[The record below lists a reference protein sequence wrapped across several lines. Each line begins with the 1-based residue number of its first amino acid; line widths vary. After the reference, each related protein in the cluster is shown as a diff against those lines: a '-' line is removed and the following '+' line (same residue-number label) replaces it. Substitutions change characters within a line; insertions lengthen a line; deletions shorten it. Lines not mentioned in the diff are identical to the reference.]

1 MSRSLSA
8 EVLASRYRLDAL
20 IASGGMGA
28 VWRAV
33 DLVLDRPV
41 AVKLLRDELA
51 QHPDTIARFRAE
63 ARHAAGISHPSIAQ
77 VYDFGEA
84 DADQPAFLVLEL
96 VDGPPLTDLIGTGP
110 LPPDQVMDIVAQ
122 VASGLAVAHAGGVV
136 HRDIKPGNLLLDSS
150 GVVKITDFGVA
161 YAAGSAPLTRTGTL
175 IGTPA
180 YLAPERIAGEA
191 AGPASDLYSLGMVA
205 YECLAGAMPFTGTAM
220 EIALAHRTQ
229 WLPPLP
235 ASVPAQVA
243 GLVGDLTAKDPG
255 GRPAAA
261 AEVAARARALRDDI
275 RAGAIGTGGSRSF
288 LAGAGA
294 AGLAGSGLAGS
305 GPAGSGSPDVTAE
318 LPAAADWQLAEPGGS
333 GPALPTGGYV
343 PPAAAGYGAS
353 SLRTR
358 QRGRPRASRG
368 RIAVMAAAFAVTA
381 CLAGWL
387 VASLAGAAS
396 PHVQPPRSHAS
407 SHAGHTVTVNAAALT
422 GQPVLAVVR
431 ELRDLGLRVAVTWE
445 PTRDARPGTVIAV
458 RPGGK
463 VLAGTTVHITAARRA
478 HDRGR
483 GHDHGQGHGQG
494 GNGQGGD

>member
-8 EVLASRYRLDAL
+8 EVLASRYRLESL

-41 AVKLLRDELA
+41 AVKLLRAELA
-51 QHPDTIARFRAE
+51 QHADTIARFRAE
-63 ARHAAGISHPSIAQ
+63 ARHAAGLSHPSIAQ

-84 DADQPAFLVLEL
+84 GAGQPAFLVLEL

-122 VASGLAVAHAGGVV
+122 VASGLAVAHAAGVV

-150 GVVKITDFGVA
+150 GIVKITDFGVA

-180 YLAPERIAGEA
+180 YLAPERVAGQA

-220 EIALAHRTQ
+220 EIALAQRTQ

-235 ASVPAQVA
+235 GSVPAQVA
-243 GLVGDLTAKDPG
+243 SLITDLTAKDPG
-255 GRPAAA
+255 GRPASA
-261 AEVAARARALRDDI
+261 AEVATQARALRDDI
-275 RAGAIGTGGSRSF
+275 RAGAIVPGGSGN
-288 LAGAGA
+288 AGV
-294 AGLAGSGLAGS
+294 AGLAAPGLDAGS
-305 GPAGSGSPDVTAE
+305 GPDAGSGQPDVTAE
-318 LPAAADWQLAEPGGS
+318 LPTAAAWQLAEPVGY
-333 GPALPTGGYV
+333 GPASVTGRYG
-343 PPAAAGYGAS
+343 PPS
-353 SLRTR
+353 QRVR
-358 QRGRPRASRG
+358 QRGRPRGGRG
-368 RIAVMAAAFAVTA
+368 RIAVMAAAFAVA
-381 CLAGWL
+381 ASLAGWL

-396 PHVQPPRSHAS
+396 QAQPPGSHAS
-407 SHAGHTVTVNAAALT
+407 AHGGRTVTVDAAALI
-422 GQPVLAVVR
+422 GQPVRAVAR
-431 ELRDLGLRVAVTWE
+431 ELRARGLQVAITWQ
-445 PTRDARPGTVIAV
+445 PARHARPGTVIAV
-458 RPGGK
+458 RPSGS
-463 VLAGTTVHITAARRA
+463 VLSGTTVQITAASGE
-478 HDRGR
+478 HGHGR
-483 GHDHGQGHGQG
+483 GHDHGHGQD